1 MYTWLCCL
9 SAGFDV
15 QVVVL
20 DTSVVGML
28 TNSSLPHIEV
38 MPPSSGFNVTWSG
51 LLMTIDVAAPGLI
64 PFVEDKKRLLT
75 GLVIQAGSLF
85 FNMLMLLAMCFWLCV
100 YLDDSLQQK
109 LGFVCIMLAFSYVSC
124 CCFFHAVVWY
134 SVLHKPQTCRL
145 CVSHAS
151 MAWVEGFGLL
161 AQASANCLHLTLSPL
176 WMEYL
181 G

>member
-20 DTSVVGML
+20 NTSVVGML
-28 TNSSLPHIEV
+28 ANSSLPHIEV

-64 PFVEDKKRLLT
+64 PFVEDKQRLLT
-75 GLVIQAGSLF
+75 GLVIQAGSLSQHADASCHV
-85 FNMLMLLAMCFWLCV
+85 LLALSTWMTPFNKYWFEYITV
-100 YLDDSLQQK
+100 
-109 LGFVCIMLAFSYVSC
+109 AFSYVSC
-124 CCFFHAVVWY
+124 GCFMQSFDSVLCC
-134 SVLHKPQTCRL
+134 SGLHKPQPCRL

-151 MAWVEGFGLL
+151 LV
-161 AQASANCLHLTLSPL
+161 
-176 WMEYL
+176 
-181 G
+181 